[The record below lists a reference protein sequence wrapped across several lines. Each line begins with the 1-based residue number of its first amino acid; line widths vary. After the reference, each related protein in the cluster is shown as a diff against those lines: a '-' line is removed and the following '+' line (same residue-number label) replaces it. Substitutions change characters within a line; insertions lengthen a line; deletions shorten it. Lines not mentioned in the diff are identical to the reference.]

1 MKVSLIFIVIQVRHL
16 NINYV
21 AFCNNWSILLSFF
34 ETNENSEVITMGTTI
49 SEVQHFHKKFWN
61 SLLIIVIFPIWEIFI
76 FLNYKNLNFFLF
88 WWKWNIVYVTF
99 LHKKLFNIFI
109 LISTTCLNCF
119 YRQKE
124 LYSIHDVIIK
134 WNIILFLNILTLFMK
149 LVI

>member
-1 MKVSLIFIVIQVRHL
+1 MKVSLIFIVIQVRHS

-21 AFCNNWSILLSFF
+21 AFCNNRSILLSFF
-34 ETNENSEVITMGTTI
+34 ETDENSEVITMGTTI